1 MKRMTTKQKIA
12 LILFGLFLCTVL
24 LETGLRIGGFIILS
38 LQEYK
43 NKISLKKNGYRIL
56 CLGESTTQGGYCKQ
70 LNLILNDIDS
80 TRRFSVIN
88 KGIGGTNTGIIV
100 TRLESY
106 LEKYK
111 PDIVITMMGINDK
124 HISVK
129 DVVGDIFKEKEDE
142 RIYNVDALRIYKLFK
157 LLKLHIN
164 EKIKEIGYKEAESF
178 GENETKEEIVDE
190 SKSLKETEEMLKKAI
205 EINPINEVG
214 YFKLGWL
221 YKEQMKYKES
231 EEMLKKAIE
240 INPILET
247 GYVNLGIFYKEQ
259 MKYKESEEMFKKAW
273 EINPENEVTKHY
285 LLICLQQNRKKDFH
299 IEDKGSGYYVSSTVR
314 NYRKLRD
321 ILIEKDVALI
331 CVEYPMRDI
340 GELKSIIGEHKNVY
354 FVDNKK
360 SFKEALEREGYQAY
374 FTDRFAEEFGHMTIK
389 GRKLLSKNIADV
401 LFKEYF
407 NK

>member
-178 GENETKEEIVDE
+178 GENETKEEIIDE

-221 YKEQMKYKES
+221 
-231 EEMLKKAIE
+231 
-240 INPILET
+240 
-247 GYVNLGIFYKEQ
+247 YKEQ